1 MPKVP
6 VNKRSR
12 SQHKWYLHCSRQNRL
27 KQNGQG
33 PNEQTNENVE
43 AVASLHIPDVELAAP
58 DIRVIVPQGGSDKE
72 PSCSKSDEPVPAPEE
87 DVAPSK
93 PPSEEFDDNDAISL
107 CASDNEI

>member
-27 KQNGQG
+27 KQKGQG
-33 PNEQTNENVE
+33 QTEQTNENVE
-43 AVASLHIPDVELAAP
+43 AVASLHIPDNDLTAP
-58 DIRVIVPQGGSDKE
+58 DIRVIVPQVSSDKE
-72 PSCSKSDEPVPAPEE
+72 PSSDKPIPVPEE
-87 DVAPSK
+87 DVVPSE
-93 PPSEEFDDNDAISL
+93 PPSEDDEDDAISL